1 MQGNDHV
8 FHMDTLRNED
18 KIPPRSRSWAL
29 LLQNA
34 LTFVE
39 VIRIIRGTLMRDA

>member
-8 FHMDTLRNED
+8 FHVDTLRHEG
-18 KIPPRSRSWAL
+18 KIPPRHRSWAL

-39 VIRIIRGTLMRDA
+39 VIRIIRDTLMRDA

>member
-1 MQGNDHV
+1 MTYFFD
-8 FHMDTLRNED
+8 L
-18 KIPPRSRSWAL
+18 SSL